1 MTHRRIQEDD
11 FRLHTLRQRQR
22 LAQELQATG
31 LSINEMSRLSR
42 LNWDTVYKALNRR
55 PVSFDS
61 AERLRFMCEWL
72 KEQNRTARPVMET
85 KAAPTPAPAPKQ
97 SPATPHRGQG
107 GKFTKKNP
115 ETK

>member
-22 LAQELQATG
+22 LSQDLQATG

-72 KEQNRTARPVMET
+72 KEHTGTRPPMMET
-85 KAAPTPAPAPKQ
+85 KIATVIAPAPKQ
-97 SPATPHRGQG
+97 SPATPPRGKG
-107 GKFTKKNP
+107 GKFAKK
-115 ETK
+115 ETAK